1 MPSRLRWA
9 MEKKVSNM
17 IDAHANLFTVGDEDF
32 ASKVLQSD
40 IPVIVDFTA
49 EWCPPCRA
57 IAPVYHK
64 LSGEYAGRL
73 KFASIDVDNHPLT
86 PGRLGIQGFPTFV
99 VFKSGKVIGRMVG
112 PHPSRLKHAI
122 DRMLAENGVG

>member
-1 MPSRLRWA
+1 MQKEESEML
-9 MEKKVSNM
+9 NT
-17 IDAHANLFTVGDEDF
+17 HANLFTVGDGDF
-32 ASKVLQSD
+32 AAKVLQSD

-57 IAPVYHK
+57 LAPVYHK

-73 KFASIDVDNHPLT
+73 QFATTDIDEHPLT
-86 PGRLGIQGFPTFV
+86 PARLGIQGFPTLV
-99 VFKSGKVIGRMVG
+99 IFKSGKVIGRLVG

-122 DRMLAENGVG
+122 DRVLTENGVG

>member
-1 MPSRLRWA
+1 
-9 MEKKVSNM
+9 MEKKVSKM
-17 IDAHANLFTVGDEDF
+17 IGSHANLFVVGDGDF
-32 ASKVLQSD
+32 TSQVLQSD

-49 EWCPPCRA
+49 TWCPPCRA

-73 KFASIDVDNHPLT
+73 KFATIDIDEHPLT

-99 VFKSGKVIGRMVG
+99 IFKAGKVIGRLVG
-112 PHPSRLKHAI
+112 PHPARLKQTI
-122 DRMLAENGVG
+122 DRVLAENGIA

>member
-1 MPSRLRWA
+1 
-9 MEKKVSNM
+9 M
-17 IDAHANLFTVGDEDF
+17 IDAHANLFSVGDEDF

-57 IAPVYHK
+57 LAPVYHK

-73 KFASIDVDNHPLT
+73 KFATIDIDEHLLT
-86 PGRLGIQGFPTFV
+86 PARLGIQGFPTLV
-99 VFKSGKVIGRMVG
+99 IFKSGKVIGRLVG